1 MKNLLLLSSDIPEPC
16 ARSERF
22 EIAALPHPAL
32 AARSQSSRHV
42 VAALFSAMALTATAA
57 HGADFGE
64 DVQGLLQHA
73 RAQNPELALMRSEAD
88 AAAQR
93 VQPAGALPDPVLRVE
108 LMNVN
113 NYGNDASF
121 NLLPSKVAETRYT
134 LMQMLPAWG
143 KRDLRRDV
151 AAADVQLAKA
161 RTDVAWT
168 ELAMRIKTGFARY
181 YLAAGNERLT
191 REILD
196 LMARVEQIA
205 QARYAG
211 GLVAQQDA
219 IRAQLEQTTM
229 RSELIMLESEKRQVR
244 ARLNALLAR
253 DTSAPLAE
261 PKALRPLPAA
271 SLEPA
276 ALAQRA
282 KTNNPQLQAEEA
294 RLLGA
299 EKTRELTRRNRY
311 PDFNVGIT
319 PSQMGSRTTEWG
331 VMVEVNIPL
340 QQTTRRSQE
349 AEAEAMVSAARSRS
363 QNVANQLVGD
373 LGEQLA
379 MLDAARKTE
388 ALISNQ
394 SMPQSELSLRSA
406 MAAYENG
413 KLDFTTLLEAQRQI
427 RKTRQDRLK
436 AQAEAQMRLAEIERI
451 VGEDL

>member
-1 MKNLLLLSSDIPEPC
+1 MTKKNTPNHRPPIAIRLASRRLALIALMSLGVLC
-16 ARSERF
+16 ARV
-22 EIAALPHPAL
+22 
-32 AARSQSSRHV
+32 ARGGE
-42 VAALFSAMALTATAA
+42 L
-57 HGADFGE
+57 GE
-64 DVQGLLQHA
+64 DVQGLLEHA
-73 RAQNPELALMRSEAD
+73 RAQNPELALMRSEAQ
-88 AAAQR
+88 AAEQR

-113 NYGNDASF
+113 NYGNDAGF
-121 NLLPSKVAETRYT
+121 NLLPGKVGETRYT

-151 AAADVQLAKA
+151 ATADVQLAKA
-161 RTDVAWT
+161 RTDAAWT

-219 IRAQLEQTTM
+219 IRAQVEQTTM
-229 RSELIMLESEKRQVR
+229 RSELIMLESEKRQMR

-253 DTSAPLAE
+253 EASAPLAE
-261 PKALRPLPAA
+261 PRALRPVPGA
-271 SLEPA
+271 SLELA

-282 KTNNPQLQAEEA
+282 KTNNPQLQAEQA

-299 EKTRELTRRNRY
+299 EKNRELTRRNRY

-319 PSQMGSRTTEWG
+319 PSQMGSRITEWG

-340 QQTTRRSQE
+340 QQATRRSQE

-379 MLDAARKTE
+379 MLEAARSTE
-388 ALISNQ
+388 ALVTNQ
-394 SMPQSELSLRSA
+394 SLPQSELSLRSA

-413 KLDFTTLLEAQRQI
+413 KLDFTALLEAQRQI
-427 RKTRQDRLK
+427 RKTRLDRLK